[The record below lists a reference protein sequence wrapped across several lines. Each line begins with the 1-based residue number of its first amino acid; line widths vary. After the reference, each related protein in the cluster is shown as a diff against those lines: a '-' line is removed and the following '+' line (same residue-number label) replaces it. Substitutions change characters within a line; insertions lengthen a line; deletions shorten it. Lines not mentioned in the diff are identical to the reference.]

1 MTEEEPVVRDT
12 KMPETGV
19 PFDTAGTEKTAAEE
33 AEALRRDSATEGW
46 QIARDRVV
54 LYVTALDLPPFK
66 GLELALESLKRSGPT
81 DVTKAMRTLRE
92 LLAEHGLDR
101 GIRTS
106 EGAHLSSQ
114 PPLNRGT
121 MVAKELDRL
130 PWLSGLKRFLT
141 RWMRDLL
148 GQTDRERHAALS
160 AGEAS
165 PPEQMK
171 RKSDHNGDL

>member
-1 MTEEEPVVRDT
+1 MIEEGPVVRDT
-12 KMPETGV
+12 EMPETGA
-19 PFDTAGTEKTAAEE
+19 PFDTEETAAGKAGVLE
-33 AEALRRDSATEGW
+33 RTSAAEGW
-46 QIARDRVV
+46 QIARDRVA

-81 DVTKAMRTLRE
+81 NVTEAMRTLRE

-101 GIRTS
+101 GIRTP

-141 RWMRDLL
+141 RWKRDLL
-148 GQTDRERHAALS
+148 GQTDRERHTVLFAGGTS
-160 AGEAS
+160 A
-165 PPEQMK
+165 PEQAK
-171 RKSDHNGDL
+171 RKSDHDGDL